1 MHGKSARFVRLRS
14 ILVMAAL
21 LGSVG
26 GLNAQGQPAVEATS
40 SKVHA
45 GLYEISSST
54 ADGSIWVAA
63 VGSRA
68 VEGARLIALDPVTLE
83 ERRVIDMGDA
93 AAFGVAINN
102 RTQTL
107 YTTNTRAGNM
117 SAVNLETGEVTII
130 ERPGVEG
137 APHMY
142 RVVVDEANNR
152 VYATA
157 ADTPGSIWVVD
168 GATNTLE
175 RVIENVGAQTTG
187 LVLDAEANRLYASNL
202 SDNEIAV
209 IDLATFQVINKIPT
223 QGERSTQLAFDP
235 ATKRLFVGNQ
245 GTNDI
250 SVIDVSTGELLRKV
264 PAGTQPVGVA
274 FHPGTSRIYVAA
286 RGDGALTVIDGTT
299 YERVADVEVGT
310 FPNTIH
316 IDSTSGKVYV
326 TNKARRAPR
335 DQPNAVDPNGDIV
348 TVLRP

>member
-1 MHGKSARFVRLRS
+1 MYGKSTRIVGLRS
-14 ILVMAAL
+14 VLVAAAL
-21 LGSVG
+21 VGSVG
-26 GLNAQGQPAVEATS
+26 ALSAQAQPAVEGS

-63 VGSRA
+63 VGSGNA
-68 VEGARLIALDPVTLE
+68 EGARLVALDPITLE
-83 ERRVIDMGDA
+83 ERRFIDMDDA
-93 AAFGVAINN
+93 PGFGVAINN

-107 YTTNTRAGNM
+107 YTSNTRVGNM
-117 SAVNLETGEVTII
+117 SAVDLQTGEITLI
-130 ERPGVEG
+130 ERDGVEG
-137 APHMY
+137 VPHLY

-157 ADTPGSIWVVD
+157 ADTPGNIWVVN

-175 RVIENVGAQTTG
+175 RVIENVGARPTG
-187 LVLDAEANRLYASNL
+187 LALDAAGNRLYASNID
-202 SDNEIAV
+202 DNEIAV
-209 IDLATFQVINKIPT
+209 IDLTTYEVINKIPT

-250 SVIDVSTGELLRKV
+250 SVIDVQTASVVRKV
-264 PAGTQPVGVA
+264 PTGGQPVGVA
-274 FHPGTSRIYVAA
+274 FHPQTNQIYVAA
-286 RGDGALTVIDGTT
+286 RADGVLTVIDGTT
-299 YERVADVEVGT
+299 YEQVASIEIGT

-326 TNKARRAPR
+326 TNKARRAPA
-335 DQPNAVDPNGDIV
+335 DQPNAVDPNGDMV